1 MNELGILLILVIIFS
16 LSLAAFRLGYT
27 YLLVY
32 GTFVNA
38 ISFTFGLM
46 QTEVFGLALFVG
58 TIIFGANFYITDLLE
73 EYYGIKK
80 ARQYIWILLGTQIGM
95 LTFGWFVTS
104 YLIIGDGGTS
114 VSVLNELLEPIYP
127 MFAIAMISNFFL
139 QYFDTWLY
147 SFIHS
152 KTGESKLWLRN
163 NLSTITTM
171 TIDSFIA
178 IPIAVSVA
186 FPEIDN
192 QTLISLMITSAVF
205 KYAIALFDTP
215 FIYLSRRFKPAEIKS

>member
-1 MNELGILLILVIIFS
+1 MYNNFMNEIGILLILVVIFS

-32 GTFVNA
+32 GTFINA
-38 ISFTFGLM
+38 LSFTFGLM

-80 ARQYIWILLGTQIGM
+80 ARQYVWVLLGTQVGM
-95 LTFGWFVTS
+95 LAFGWYVTNF
-104 YLIIGDGGTS
+104 LFIGEGGTA
-114 VSVLNELLEPIYP
+114 VATLNSLLAPWYPIL
-127 MFAIAMISNFFL
+127 AVTIISNFAL
-139 QYFDTWLY
+139 QYFDTWL
-147 SFIHS
+147 FALIKR

-171 TIDSFIA
+171 TIDSFIV
-178 IPIAVSVA
+178 IPIAIKLG

-192 QTLISLMITSAVF
+192 ETLIALMITSAGF
-205 KYAIALFDTP
+205 KYTIALFDTP
-215 FIYLSRRFKPAEIKS
+215 FMYLS